1 MSVHHASGV
10 MNESSDPEAPRGVTL
25 PLLIAMAGGAV
36 GVFAELSS
44 STQALALAGYAI
56 LLLGILVAGSW
67 IAVDARRTGM
77 SFRSCAWK
85 GIKATG
91 SLLWHL
97 LP

>member
-1 MSVHHASGV
+1 
-10 MNESSDPEAPRGVTL
+10 
-25 PLLIAMAGGAV
+25 MAGGAV
-36 GVFAELSS
+36 GALAELIS
-44 STQALALAGYAI
+44 STQALALAGYAVF
-56 LLLGILVAGSW
+56 LLGLLAAGSW
-67 IAVDARRTGM
+67 IVVDARRTGM